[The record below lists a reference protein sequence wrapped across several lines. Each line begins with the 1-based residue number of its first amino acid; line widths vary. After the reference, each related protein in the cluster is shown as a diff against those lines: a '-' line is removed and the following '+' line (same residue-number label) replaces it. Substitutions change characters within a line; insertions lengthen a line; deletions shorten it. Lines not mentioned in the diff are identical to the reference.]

1 MFVDSWS
8 CIFTCRLP
16 FLLSNQ
22 QCHSIELCDRIHC
35 LWVCLNTDGQPVLFT
50 IWAKKR
56 KNYDAWLFSVITSRR
71 SRFTCDRHKGTI
83 RNLFYITRKLN
94 TKNRWTWE
102 NLKAVVE
109 SVKGR
114 LVGKGREQN
123 CTGYLLAL
131 WSPDLSESAF
141 KRALKTHLFSTAW
154 HHWDIFITLAPDI
167 NIQTYL
173 LTYCY

>member
-71 SRFTCDRHKGTI
+71 SWFTCDRHKGTI

-114 LVGKGREQN
+114 LVVKAENRTVLVTCQHYGHRTCQKVPSSG
-123 CTGYLLAL
+123 
-131 WSPDLSESAF
+131 
-141 KRALKTHLFSTAW
+141 
-154 HHWDIFITLAPDI
+154 HWRRTCSRPPGTIEASS
-167 NIQTYL
+167 
-173 LTYCY
+173 